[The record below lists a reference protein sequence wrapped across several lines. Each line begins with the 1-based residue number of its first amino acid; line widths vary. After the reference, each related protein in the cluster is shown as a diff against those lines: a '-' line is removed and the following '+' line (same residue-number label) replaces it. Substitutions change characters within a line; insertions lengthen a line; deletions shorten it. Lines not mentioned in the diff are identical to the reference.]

1 MGRFIPDPGSAI
13 FLVLAGLV
21 FWGLFKMVTYR
32 SPVPGDDEGVDAP
45 RLTLEDEAR
54 RRSF

>member
-13 FLVLAGLV
+13 FLVLAGLI

-32 SPVPGDDEGVDAP
+32 SPAADQDDCIDAP